1 MAGGRASHVQRRAR
15 ARRPV
20 IQAVLLVFAIVFV
33 LANLVTDL
41 VTAALNPQA
50 RAGIAGGIGS

>member
-1 MAGGRASHVQRRAR
+1 V
-15 ARRPV
+15 
-20 IQAVLLVFAIVFV
+20 VFV

-50 RAGIAGGIGS
+50 RSEMAGGRVL